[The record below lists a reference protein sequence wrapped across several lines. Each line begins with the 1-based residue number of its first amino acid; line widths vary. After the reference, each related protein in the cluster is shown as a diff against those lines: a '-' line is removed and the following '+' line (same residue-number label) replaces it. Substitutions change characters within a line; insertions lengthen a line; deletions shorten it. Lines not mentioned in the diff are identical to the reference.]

1 MTAAPQMDPGAEP
14 AAGAVATALGAIR
27 DLIRR
32 RELLPG
38 EPVRQQDMAKR
49 LGMSRVP
56 VREALKAL
64 QTEGI
69 VRHSP
74 NQGYF
79 VAKFSS
85 AELDQIYLMRRV
97 LETALLQH
105 LDWPDEEVLAAIS
118 EINDGLARAA
128 HSGEVALVVQLN
140 REFHE
145 AVFSL
150 SPLKTVHR
158 EVARLWEMSD
168 SYRALYLYGPARE
181 RIAAEHQAM
190 LDALAARDLDA
201 LIAATD
207 RHRGVAQEEVAAML
221 GGRSV
226 SDTTGEVR

>member
-1 MTAAPQMDPGAEP
+1 MDPAP
-14 AAGAVATALGAIR
+14 APGGAVGVALTAMR

-69 VRHSP
+69 VSHSP

-79 VAKFSS
+79 VAKFSAS
-85 AELDQIYLMRRV
+85 ELDQIYLMRRV

-105 LDWPDEEVLAAIS
+105 LVWPDADRLAAITDV
-118 EINDGLARAA
+118 NDRLGEAA
-128 HSGEVALVVQLN
+128 AAGEVALVVQLN
-140 REFHE
+140 RDFHE
-145 AVFSL
+145 ALFGL
-150 SPLKTVHR
+150 SPLRTVHR
-158 EVARLWEMSD
+158 EVRRLWEMSD
-168 SYRALYLYGPARE
+168 SYRALYLYGPARK
-181 RIAAEHQAM
+181 RIAEEHQAI
-190 LDALAARDLDA
+190 LDALAARDVDA

-207 RHRGVAQEEVAAML
+207 RHRGLAQEEVGAML

-226 SDTTGEVR
+226 SEAATGGVR

>member
-1 MTAAPQMDPGAEP
+1 MDPGP
-14 AAGAVATALGAIR
+14 VPGGAVGTAVTAIR

-69 VRHSP
+69 VSHSP

-79 VAKFSS
+79 VAKFSA

-105 LDWPDEEVLAAIS
+105 LVWPDADTLAAIADV
-118 EINDGLARAA
+118 NDRLGRAA
-128 HSGEVALVVQLN
+128 DAGEVALVVQLN

-145 AVFSL
+145 AVFGL
-150 SPLKTVHR
+150 SPLRTVHR
-158 EVARLWEMSD
+158 EVRRLWEMSD

-190 LDALAARDLDA
+190 IEALAARDIEA
-201 LIAATD
+201 LVAATD
-207 RHRGVAQEEVAAML
+207 RHRGVAQEEVAALL

-226 SDTTGEVR
+226 SETTTGEVR

>member
-1 MTAAPQMDPGAEP
+1 
-14 AAGAVATALGAIR
+14 
-27 DLIRR
+27 
-32 RELLPG
+32 
-38 EPVRQQDMAKR
+38 MAKR

-69 VRHSP
+69 VSHSP

-79 VAKFSS
+79 VAKFSA

-105 LDWPDEEVLAAIS
+105 LVWPDAERLAAIS
-118 EINDGLARAA
+118 DVNERMGRAA
-128 HSGEVALVVQLN
+128 AAGEVAVVVQLN

-145 AVFSL
+145 AMFGL

-158 EVARLWEMSD
+158 EVRRLWEMSD

-190 LDALAARDLDA
+190 LDALAAHDLDA

-226 SDTTGEVR
+226 SENTTGEVR

>member
-1 MTAAPQMDPGAEP
+1 MDPGP
-14 AAGAVATALGAIR
+14 GTGGAVATAVSAIR
-27 DLIRR
+27 DLIRH

-69 VRHSP
+69 VSHSP

-79 VAKFSS
+79 VAKFSA

-105 LDWPDEEVLAAIS
+105 LVWPEAEQLAAIS
-118 EINDGLARAA
+118 GVNDRLGQAA
-128 HSGEVALVVQLN
+128 DAGEVALVVQLN

-145 AVFSL
+145 AVFGL

-158 EVARLWEMSD
+158 EVRRLWEMSD
-168 SYRALYLYGPARE
+168 SYRALYLYGPARQ
-181 RIAAEHQAM
+181 RIAAEHRAM
-190 LDALAARDLDA
+190 IDALSARDLDA

-226 SDTTGEVR
+226 SETTTGEVR